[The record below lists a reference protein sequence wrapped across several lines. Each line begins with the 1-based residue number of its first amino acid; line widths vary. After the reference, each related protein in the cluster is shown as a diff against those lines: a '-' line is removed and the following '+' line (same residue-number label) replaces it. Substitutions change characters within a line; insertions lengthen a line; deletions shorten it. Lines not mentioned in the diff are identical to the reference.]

1 MDLKGLKILKIY
13 FLVMIFVTG
22 ACITDY
28 IPKAQAARAEVS
40 RIEAIQWPADE
51 EGMINEYEGIIRF
64 HVIANSDS
72 DEDQEL
78 KFKVRNR
85 VLAKV
90 QNALEGSQGA
100 AETRKYIEENLEE
113 IEACALQCVRAEGY
127 DYDVKARIG
136 VTAIPAKEYDDVY
149 FPAGSYEALTITIGE
164 GKGQNWWCV
173 VFPPLCL
180 VDARESGYEEMF
192 DKDIQGRLV
201 LKSKVLEL
209 LKNGGIKKYEQ
220 KSRGENLCSFASLL
234 YVWRSI

>member
-1 MDLKGLKILKIY
+1 MNLRGLKIF
-13 FLVMIFVTG
+13 FLLFVFVVG
-22 ACITDY
+22 LCMADY

-40 RIEAIQWPADE
+40 RIEQIQWPADE

-72 DEDQEL
+72 EEDQEL

-90 QNALEGSQGA
+90 QNALEGSKGA
-100 AETRKYIEENLEE
+100 AQTRAYIEDNLEE
-113 IEACALQCVRAEGY
+113 IEACARQCVRAEGY
-127 DYDVKARIG
+127 DYNVKARIG
-136 VTAIPAKEYDDVY
+136 VTAIPAKQYDDVY

-180 VDARESGYEEMF
+180 VDARESGHDELFAE
-192 DKDIQGRLV
+192 DARGRLV
-201 LKSKVLEL
+201 LKSKVVEL
-209 LKNGGIKKYEQ
+209 LRQAGKLRE
-220 KSRGENLCSFASLL
+220 
-234 YVWRSI
+234 

>member
-1 MDLKGLKILKIY
+1 MDLRGLKIF
-13 FLVMIFVTG
+13 FLLFVFVVG
-22 ACITDY
+22 LCMADY
-28 IPKAQAARAEVS
+28 IPKAEEAQAEIN
-40 RIEAIQWPADE
+40 RIRQTQWPADE

-72 DEDQEL
+72 DEDQNL

-90 QNALEGSQGA
+90 QNALEGSSSA
-100 AETRKYIEENLEE
+100 SRTRAYIEENLEE

-127 DYDVKARIG
+127 DYNVKARIG
-136 VTAIPAKEYDDVY
+136 VTAIPAKQYDDVY

-164 GKGQNWWCV
+164 GKGRNWWCV

-180 VDARESGYEEMF
+180 VDAREGGYEEMF
-192 DKDIQGRLV
+192 DENAQGRLV

-209 LKNGGIKKYEQ
+209 LRKGGMVKQQNTKEQ
-220 KSRGENLCSFASLL
+220 G
-234 YVWRSI
+234 

>member
-1 MDLKGLKILKIY
+1 MKLRGLKIY
-13 FLVMIFVTG
+13 FLLMMFVVG
-22 ACITDY
+22 LCMADY

-40 RIEAIQWPADE
+40 RIQEIQWPADE

-72 DEDQEL
+72 EEDQEL

-90 QNALEGSQGA
+90 QNALEGSSSA
-100 AETRKYIEENLEE
+100 SRTRVYIEENLEE

-127 DYDVKARIG
+127 DYNVKARIG
-136 VTAIPAKEYDDVY
+136 VTAIPAKQYDDVY

-180 VDARESGYEEMF
+180 VDAREGGYEEMF
-192 DKDIQGRLV
+192 DENAQGRLV

-209 LKNGGIKKYEQ
+209 LRKGGMVKQQNTKEQ
-220 KSRGENLCSFASLL
+220 G
-234 YVWRSI
+234 

>member
-1 MDLKGLKILKIY
+1 MNLRGLKIF
-13 FLVMIFVTG
+13 FLLFVFVAG
-22 ACITDY
+22 LCMADY
-28 IPKAQAARAEVS
+28 IPKAQAARAEIN
-40 RIEAIQWPADE
+40 RIRQTQWPADE

-85 VLAKV
+85 VLGKV

-100 AETRKYIEENLEE
+100 AQTRAYIEKNLEE
-113 IEACALQCVRAEGY
+113 IEACARQCVRAEGY
-127 DYDVKARIG
+127 DYNVKARIG
-136 VTAIPAKEYDDVY
+136 VTAIPAKQYDDVY

-180 VDARESGYEEMF
+180 VDARESGHDELFAE
-192 DKDIQGRLV
+192 DAQGRLV
-201 LKSKVLEL
+201 LKSKVVEL
-209 LKNGGIKKYEQ
+209 LKKGGIKN
-220 KSRGENLCSFASLL
+220 R
-234 YVWRSI
+234 

>member
-13 FLVMIFVTG
+13 FLLLIFVVG

-40 RIEAIQWPADE
+40 RIEAAQWPADE

-100 AETRKYIEENLEE
+100 AQTREYIEENLEE

-127 DYDVKARIG
+127 DYNVKARIG

-149 FPAGSYEALTITIGE
+149 FPAGTYEALTITIGE

-180 VDARESGYEEMF
+180 VDAREGGYDDLFAE
-192 DKDIQGRLV
+192 DLQGRLV

-209 LKNGGIKKYEQ
+209 LRQGGIKKNSTNGQ
-220 KSRGENLCSFASLL
+220 GK
-234 YVWRSI
+234 

>member
-1 MDLKGLKILKIY
+1 MKLRGLKIFIL
-13 FLVMIFVTG
+13 LFVFVVGLCT
-22 ACITDY
+22 ADY
-28 IPKAQAARAEVS
+28 IPKAHAARAEMN
-40 RIEAIQWPADE
+40 RIQQTQWPADE

-64 HVIANSDS
+64 HVIANSDL

-78 KFKVRNR
+78 KFKVRNQ

-100 AETRKYIEENLEE
+100 AQTRAYIEDNLEE
-113 IEACALQCVRAEGY
+113 IEACALECIRAEGY
-127 DYDVKARIG
+127 DYSVKARIG
-136 VTAIPAKEYDDVY
+136 VTAIPAKQYDDLY

-180 VDARESGYEEMF
+180 VDAREGGYEEMF
-192 DKDIQGRLV
+192 DEDLQGRLV

-209 LKNGGIKKYEQ
+209 LRQGGKQRE
-220 KSRGENLCSFASLL
+220 
-234 YVWRSI
+234 

>member
-1 MDLKGLKILKIY
+1 MKLRGLKIY
-13 FLVMIFVTG
+13 FLLMMFVVG
-22 ACITDY
+22 LCMADY

-40 RIEAIQWPADE
+40 RIQEIQWPADE

-72 DEDQEL
+72 DEDQKL

-90 QNALEGSQGA
+90 QNALEGSSSA
-100 AETRKYIEENLEE
+100 SRTRVYIEENLEE

-127 DYDVKARIG
+127 DYNVKARIG
-136 VTAIPAKEYDDVY
+136 VTAIPAKQYDDVY

-180 VDARESGYEEMF
+180 VDAREGGYEEMF
-192 DKDIQGRLV
+192 DENAQGRLV

-209 LKNGGIKKYEQ
+209 LRKGGMVKQQNTKEQ
-220 KSRGENLCSFASLL
+220 G
-234 YVWRSI
+234 

>member
-13 FLVMIFVTG
+13 FLLLIFVVG

-40 RIEAIQWPADE
+40 RIEAAQWPADE

-85 VLAKV
+85 VLARV

-100 AETRKYIEENLEE
+100 AQTREYIEENLEE
-113 IEACALQCVRAEGY
+113 IEACALQCVRVEGY
-127 DYDVKARIG
+127 DYNVKARIG

-149 FPAGSYEALTITIGE
+149 FPAGTYEALTITIGE

-180 VDARESGYEEMF
+180 VDAREGGYDDLFAE
-192 DKDIQGRLV
+192 DLQGRLV

-209 LKNGGIKKYEQ
+209 LRQGGIKKNSTNGQ
-220 KSRGENLCSFASLL
+220 GK
-234 YVWRSI
+234 

>member
-1 MDLKGLKILKIY
+1 MNLRGLKIF
-13 FLVMIFVTG
+13 FLLFVFVVG
-22 ACITDY
+22 LCMADY
-28 IPKAQAARAEVS
+28 IPKAQAAQAEIN
-40 RIEAIQWPADE
+40 RIQQTQWPADE

-85 VLAKV
+85 VLGKV

-100 AETRKYIEENLEE
+100 AQTRAYIEKNLEE
-113 IEACALQCVRAEGY
+113 IEACARQCVRAEGY
-127 DYDVKARIG
+127 DYNVKARIG
-136 VTAIPAKEYDDVY
+136 VTAIPAKQYDDVY

-180 VDARESGYEEMF
+180 VDARESGHDELFAE
-192 DKDIQGRLV
+192 DAQGRLV
-201 LKSKVLEL
+201 LKSKVVEL
-209 LKNGGIKKYEQ
+209 LKKGGIKKQAKIGEQ
-220 KSRGENLCSFASLL
+220 N
-234 YVWRSI
+234 

>member
-1 MDLKGLKILKIY
+1 MKLRGLKIY
-13 FLVMIFVTG
+13 FLLMMFVVG
-22 ACITDY
+22 LCMADY

-40 RIEAIQWPADE
+40 RIQEIQWPADE
-51 EGMINEYEGIIRF
+51 EGMLNEYEGIIRF

-72 DEDQEL
+72 DEDQKL

-90 QNALEGSQGA
+90 QNALEGSSSA
-100 AETRKYIEENLEE
+100 SRTRAYIEENLEE
-113 IEACALQCVRAEGY
+113 IEACALQCIRSEGY
-127 DYDVKARIG
+127 DYKVKARIG
-136 VTAIPAKEYDDVY
+136 VTAIPAKQYDDVY

-180 VDARESGYEEMF
+180 VDAREGGYEEMF
-192 DKDIQGRLV
+192 DEDLQGRLV

-209 LKNGGIKKYEQ
+209 LRQGGKQRE
-220 KSRGENLCSFASLL
+220 
-234 YVWRSI
+234 

>member
-1 MDLKGLKILKIY
+1 MNLRGLKIF
-13 FLVMIFVTG
+13 FLLFVFVVG
-22 ACITDY
+22 LCMADY
-28 IPKAQAARAEVS
+28 IPKAQAARAEIN
-40 RIEAIQWPADE
+40 RIQQTQWPADE

-85 VLAKV
+85 VLGKV

-100 AETRKYIEENLEE
+100 AQTRAYIEKNLEE
-113 IEACALQCVRAEGY
+113 IEACARQCVRAEGY
-127 DYDVKARIG
+127 DYNVKARIG
-136 VTAIPAKEYDDVY
+136 VTAIPAKQYDDVY

-180 VDARESGYEEMF
+180 VDARESSHDELFAE
-192 DKDIQGRLV
+192 DAQGRLV
-201 LKSKVLEL
+201 LKSKVVEL
-209 LKNGGIKKYEQ
+209 LKKGGIKKQAKIGEQ
-220 KSRGENLCSFASLL
+220 N
-234 YVWRSI
+234 

>member
-1 MDLKGLKILKIY
+1 MKLRGLKIY
-13 FLVMIFVTG
+13 FLLMMFVVG
-22 ACITDY
+22 LCMADY
-28 IPKAQAARAEVS
+28 IPKAQAARTEVS
-40 RIEAIQWPADE
+40 RIQEIQWPADE

-72 DEDQEL
+72 DEDQNL

-90 QNALEGSQGA
+90 QNALEGSSSA
-100 AETRKYIEENLEE
+100 SRTRAYIEENLEE

-127 DYDVKARIG
+127 DYNVKARIG
-136 VTAIPAKEYDDVY
+136 VTAIPAKQYDDVY

-180 VDARESGYEEMF
+180 VDAREGGYEEMF
-192 DKDIQGRLV
+192 DENAQGRLV

-209 LKNGGIKKYEQ
+209 LRKGGMVKQQNTKEQ
-220 KSRGENLCSFASLL
+220 G
-234 YVWRSI
+234 

>member
-13 FLVMIFVTG
+13 FLLLIFVVG

-40 RIEAIQWPADE
+40 RIEAAQWPADE

-90 QNALEGSQGA
+90 QNALEGSQA
-100 AETRKYIEENLEE
+100 AAQTREYIEENLEE

-149 FPAGSYEALTITIGE
+149 FPAGTYEALTITIGE

-180 VDARESGYEEMF
+180 VDARESGYDELF

-209 LKNGGIKKYEQ
+209 LRQGGIKK
-220 KSRGENLCSFASLL
+220 
-234 YVWRSI
+234 

>member
-1 MDLKGLKILKIY
+1 MDFRGLKIY
-13 FLVMIFVTG
+13 FLLLMFVVG
-22 ACITDY
+22 LCITDY

-40 RIEAIQWPADE
+40 RIEQTQWPADE

-100 AETRKYIEENLEE
+100 AQTRKYIEENLEE

-127 DYDVKARIG
+127 DYNVRARIG
-136 VTAIPAKEYDDVY
+136 VTAIPAKQYDDVY

-164 GKGQNWWCV
+164 GEGQNWWCV

-180 VDARESGYEEMF
+180 VDAREGGYEEMF

-209 LKNGGIKKYEQ
+209 LRQGGIKKNSTNGQ
-220 KSRGENLCSFASLL
+220 GK
-234 YVWRSI
+234 

>member
-1 MDLKGLKILKIY
+1 MKLRGLKIY
-13 FLVMIFVTG
+13 FLLMMFVVG
-22 ACITDY
+22 LCMVDY

-40 RIEAIQWPADE
+40 RIQEIQWPADE

-72 DEDQEL
+72 EEDQEL

-90 QNALEGSQGA
+90 QNALEESSSA
-100 AETRKYIEENLEE
+100 SRTRAYIEENLEE

-127 DYDVKARIG
+127 DYNVKARIG
-136 VTAIPAKEYDDVY
+136 VTAIPAKQYDDVY

-164 GKGQNWWCV
+164 GKGRNWWCV

-180 VDARESGYEEMF
+180 VDAREGGYEEMF
-192 DKDIQGRLV
+192 DENAQGRLV

-209 LKNGGIKKYEQ
+209 LRQGGKQRE
-220 KSRGENLCSFASLL
+220 
-234 YVWRSI
+234 